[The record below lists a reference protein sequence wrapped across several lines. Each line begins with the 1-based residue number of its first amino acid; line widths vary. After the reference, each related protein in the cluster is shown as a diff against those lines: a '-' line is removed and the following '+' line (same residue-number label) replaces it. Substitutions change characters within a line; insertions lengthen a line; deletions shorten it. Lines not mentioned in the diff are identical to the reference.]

1 MVFVNIPNSANQ
13 GETYDQ
19 PKHMDQPNKGTRY

>member
-19 PKHMDQPNKGTRY
+19 PKHMDHPNKGKR